1 MGLDSNVKLGLI
13 GGLVKGFRVKKGV
26 MGGQWM
32 IHPANTWVAVLM
44 IFIMDEIVLFD
55 WSKMLKFPSITFL

>member
-26 MGGQWM
+26 MGG
-32 IHPANTWVAVLM
+32 AVDDSSGEHLGCS
-44 IFIMDEIVLFD
+44 FD
-55 WSKMLKFPSITFL
+55 DFYYGRNSPV